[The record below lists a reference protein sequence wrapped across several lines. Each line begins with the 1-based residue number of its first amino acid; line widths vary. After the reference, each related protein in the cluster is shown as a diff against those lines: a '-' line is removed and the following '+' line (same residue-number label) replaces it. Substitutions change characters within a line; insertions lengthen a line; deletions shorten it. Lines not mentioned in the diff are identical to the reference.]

1 MAVARR
7 ILMMLRIG
15 SALVACAAFACT
27 PVSPSPASSP
37 TSTVVTGADEG
48 VRAPQDPEAAPASI
62 AGPVRARVA
71 HCRSTTGGKL
81 VVRVQRAPN
90 AKLAF
95 DVAPS
100 SSLDPLEKKCVLDA
114 LSKLDIDES
123 STAWGGANLPPTGF
137 TSLVTVEW

>member
-1 MAVARR
+1 
-7 ILMMLRIG
+7 MMLRIG
-15 SALVACAAFACT
+15 SALVACVALACT
-27 PVSPSPASSP
+27 PVTSPAAAPSS
-37 TSTVVTGADEG
+37 TSTSTEVTGADEG
-48 VRAPQDPEAAPASI
+48 PRASQDPPAAPASV
-62 AGPVRARVA
+62 AEPVRARVE

-100 SSLDPLEKKCVLDA
+100 SSLDPLERKCVLDA
-114 LSKLDIDES
+114 LSKLDIDDS
-123 STAWGGANLPPTGF
+123 STAWSGFNLPPTGF